1 MYSLH
6 LEGCTCQVVGDL
18 ASTKFSEKAT
28 SALLPLKNAVEL
40 LQTNEHCITSAHGP
54 LLKCCLCTMRLQL
67 AARILKVPLF
77 DFTPAKSGLTK
88 RDVMIFLYYAG
99 LVMMALERYTQRCN
113 FSRSA
118 LASQGIASATFASR
132 PIIRLF
138 S

>member
-1 MYSLH
+1 
-6 LEGCTCQVVGDL
+6 
-18 ASTKFSEKAT
+18 
-28 SALLPLKNAVEL
+28 
-40 LQTNEHCITSAHGP
+40 
-54 LLKCCLCTMRLQL
+54 MRLQL

-99 LVMMALERYTQRCN
+99 LVMMALERYTSALQ
-113 FSRSA
+113 FFRSA